1 MKLDA
6 GDWKVSM
13 QDNSFKV
20 VDVSNKQSIGVVGD
34 VEEGIESDDDKPKPE
49 KDDDATEI
57 DESNVTG
64 WQFGQRIQVFSS
76 LGVGIARCRFL
87 GRLGSLLWLAC
98 HSSWE
103 LLIFKVL
110 VQNHQSLNRMAFL
123 EALKPDEAYKT
134 KQGIISGL
142 CLALRNLRFFTR
154 LRCSSFERL
163 ELRTFLLLW

>member
-1 MKLDA
+1 ME
-6 GDWKVSM
+6 
-13 QDNSFKV
+13 DNSFKM
-20 VDVSNKQSIGVVGD
+20 VDVTNKQSIGVVGD

-87 GRLGSLLWLAC
+87 GRSGSLLWLAC

-103 LLIFKVL
+103 LLIFKLL
-110 VQNHQSLNRMAFL
+110 VQNHQSFSRLLNRTKLTRRSKVLFL
-123 EALKPDEAYKT
+123 VCVWLCAICDFLYVCAARHLK
-134 KQGIISGL
+134 GWIRGLFHCSGS
-142 CLALRNLRFFTR
+142 CYVRG
-154 LRCSSFERL
+154 
-163 ELRTFLLLW
+163 LWS